1 MALLLKHTVIGLRRE
16 IEALKAENAALKAKH
31 GVREA
36 QPKGSSQ
43 EIDSELKEITPS
55 QDLTNNKQIE
65 HFTIGEALEQ
75 NKYGELLSYVET
87 RSHEKHKAKVF
98 SMSIGDL
105 ANSNYL
111 VQGIKVLERVANNR
125 RNEHYT
131 PFEAFQAIKDF
142 IPRDKIIWECFTK
155 GNHAHIK
162 SPMFLRQLGFNVIAT
177 GEDFFSHDYG
187 EIVISNPPFNALK
200 GEGNMKRRV
209 LERLVVKLKKPFML
223 LMPSHFLQT
232 KTLRNFINKHGNFQ
246 FIIPTQKVYFYH
258 LDNKGE
264 KLDYG
269 KNYEIPL
276 FYTMW

>member
-1 MALLLKHTVIGLRRE
+1 MFHFFLFKFI
-16 IEALKAENAALKAKH
+16 IAEL
-31 GVREA
+31 
-36 QPKGSSQ
+36 
-43 EIDSELKEITPS
+43 
-55 QDLTNNKQIE
+55 
-65 HFTIGEALEQ
+65 
-75 NKYGELLSYVET
+75 T
-87 RSHEKHKAKVF
+87 RS
-98 SMSIGDL
+98 L
-105 ANSNYL
+105 
-111 VQGIKVLERVANNR
+111 
-125 RNEHYT
+125 
-131 PFEAFQAIKDF
+131 
-142 IPRDKIIWECFTK
+142 
-155 GNHAHIK
+155 
-162 SPMFLRQLGFNVIAT
+162 
-177 GEDFFSHDYG
+177 FFSYYTA
-187 EIVISNPPFNALK
+187 FNALK